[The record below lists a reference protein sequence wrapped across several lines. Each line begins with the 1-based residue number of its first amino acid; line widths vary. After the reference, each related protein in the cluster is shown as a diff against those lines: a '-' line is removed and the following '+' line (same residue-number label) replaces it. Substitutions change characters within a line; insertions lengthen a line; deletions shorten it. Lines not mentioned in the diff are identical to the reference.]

1 MILLYINHLGRIQ
14 MELRRQGAVDCK
26 TVEGVLHI
34 PNAAD
39 EAGLVQRGDL
49 LAEGAAGVIQI
60 PTAQQHMG
68 GELTALQVLGE
79 GHDADIA
86 AVLNGLVVRDDD
98 HRAAAALQRAA
109 LQERQVCRPELK
121 VLHGISP
128 PSYGAH

>member
-26 TVEGVLHI
+26 TVESVLHI
-34 PNAAD
+34 PDAAD

-60 PTAQQHMG
+60 PAAQQHVG

-86 AVLNGLVVRDDD
+86 AVLNGLVVRDCI
-98 HRAAAALQRAA
+98 LSSNNPWFCQSKF
-109 LQERQVCRPELK
+109 L
-121 VLHGISP
+121 GIATEIP
-128 PSYGAH
+128 W